1 MLVMMFFRQTESLC
15 TSAQTKLAPLNM
27 DSAFS
32 SYEYDCPAKYAPKAS
47 ASRIRTA
54 EIMRPIRPL
63 PAFVTSIVFYHS
75 PQHRCRLKYQMFF
88 QNTNH
93 LSRATFFIALCLIV
107 FCERC
112 EKNIHYETQCTAVSD
127 RQCSIPP
134 KQCGAFSAGHV
145 FHILKLCFGLNQASM
160 RFLPAR
166 NRISS
171 VDK

>member
-1 MLVMMFFRQTESLC
+1 MFSSAPNAGGNIVLFMMFFRQTESLC

-112 EKNIHYETQCTAVSD
+112 EKIFIMKRNA
-127 RQCSIPP
+127 PP
-134 KQCGAFSAGHV
+134 YPTGSV
-145 FHILKLCFGLNQASM
+145 L
-160 RFLPAR
+160 FLR
-166 NRISS
+166 NNAAHSQQGTLFIF
-171 VDK
+171 

>member
-1 MLVMMFFRQTESLC
+1 
-15 TSAQTKLAPLNM
+15 M

-54 EIMRPIRPL
+54 ETMRPIRPL
-63 PAFVTSIVFYHS
+63 HAFVTSIVFLS
-75 PQHRCRLKYQMFF
+75 FTAAPLPAEIPNVFF
-88 QNTNH
+88 KTQTTFRGQ
-93 LSRATFFIALCLIV
+93 LFFIALCLIV

-127 RQCSIPP
+127 SQCSIPP

-145 FHILKLCFGLNQASM
+145 FRILKLCFGLNQASM
-160 RFLPAR
+160 LFLPAR